1 MDFAASTTRQ
11 LAWRG
16 PEAVMT
22 RLRFDDAAA
31 LDVLTRQGLTPDA
44 RPSSGQTVILRA
56 TANLI
61 ARRAAGVIGLDFA
74 DIDEDTALLVER
86 CAGRVIGSGAVHM
99 GDGEAATQSNIA
111 EAKADRALSI
121 FDVRTHVLSSG
132 DRFDFEARRPACGSD
147 TPQTVQES

>member
-1 MDFAASTTRQ
+1 
-11 LAWRG
+11 
-16 PEAVMT
+16 MT
-22 RLRFDDAAA
+22 RLRLDDAAA

-44 RPSSGQTVILRA
+44 RPSFGQTVILRT

-74 DIDEDTALLVER
+74 DIDEDTALLVEG

-99 GDGEAATQSNIA
+99 GDGEAATHSNIA

-121 FDVRTHVLSSG
+121 FDVRTHILSSG
-132 DRFDFEARRPACGSD
+132 DRFDFEARRPACGSN
-147 TPQTVQES
+147 TRQTAQES

>member
-1 MDFAASTTRQ
+1 MDFAASTTRR

-16 PEAVMT
+16 PEAVT
-22 RLRFDDAAA
+22 HLRLDDAAA
-31 LDVLTRQGLTPDA
+31 LDVLTRQGPTPDA
-44 RPSSGQTVILRA
+44 RPSPGQTVILRT

-74 DIDEDTALLVER
+74 GIDEDTALLVEG

-99 GDGEAATQSNIA
+99 GDGEAATHSNIA

-132 DRFDFEARRPACGSD
+132 DRLDFEARRPACGSD